1 MADLN
6 RARDFMATSARTID
20 RRRLEVLLDG
30 ADPAPVLD
38 AVRGHRN
45 ADGGFGW
52 GLEPDQR
59 SPTSQPAGA
68 LHVLEACAETG
79 DRGPLAGS
87 VCDWLAKVANAD
99 GGVAFSVGDP
109 GGAGVSP
116 VWAAADTHTSS
127 LHITSA
133 LCAAAHRAGVEHPWL
148 DAATEFCRREI
159 AALREPPLAY
169 TLKYVLWFL
178 DAAGDTAELERV
190 GAFLPASGAA
200 PVTGGAE
207 GETMYAV
214 DFAPQPGR
222 LAEMLDPDALAA
234 DLDRLAAAQEADG
247 GWRQD
252 WVSET
257 PAAALEWRGCM
268 TVYALVALRAH
279 GRI

>member
-30 ADPAPVLD
+30 ADPQPVLD
-38 AVRGHRN
+38 ALGAFRN

-68 LHVLEACAETG
+68 LHVLEVCAETG
-79 DRGPLAGS
+79 DRGPLAVS
-87 VCDWLAKVANAD
+87 ACDWLATVSNAD
-99 GGVAFSVGDP
+99 GGVPFSVGDA

-116 VWAAADTHTSS
+116 VWAAADTRTSS
-127 LHITSA
+127 LHLTTA

-148 DAATEFCRREI
+148 DAASAYCQREI
-159 AALREPPLAY
+159 AALREPPFAY

-178 DAAGDTAELERV
+178 DAAGDAAELERV
-190 GAFLPASGAA
+190 GAFLPRSGAA
-200 PVTGGAE
+200 PVIGGAE
-207 GETMYAV
+207 GETMHAV
-214 DFAPQPGR
+214 DYAPHPGP
-222 LAEMLDPDALAA
+222 LAALIDPDALAA
-234 DLDRLAAAQEADG
+234 DLDRLSAAQEADG

-252 WVSET
+252 WVAET
-257 PAAALEWRGCM
+257 PAAALEWRGWV
-268 TVYALVALRAH
+268 TVRALAALRAH